1 MPGMNQKALAT
12 LNEIRA
18 KHKHYVAAHE
28 IKGNYYL
35 YENLSKWDPER
46 RKPTIIT
53 FYLGHID
60 KEGNFIAPMRRKNLT
75 KSANNLD
82 EYIKKRSSAEYKEQT
97 SKLESVYENIILK
110 ELSSNP
116 RIGVAGIARKMGL
129 QYGQTS
135 YYIKK
140 LEKKYGIRY
149 TIEPGFLSHF
159 GLSKFIAIAKFKDK
173 RPNVEKLQKAM
184 EANPNVQLAFL
195 ARGAY
200 DLFIFFLAK
209 DPFEAEQLIYEI
221 RKGDVL
227 ADCTAEWFA
236 SYYTQGIGFIPIRD
250 EFMATLEQ
258 RVWHRSRDQP
268 RKQKDQIL
276 LREYATLRELNRD
289 GLIPFIEIDR
299 KYSLNEGSAL
309 YTYQQLLKSEMIFR
323 VTMTMQTPPIK
334 DTVVFIVKQLN
345 VKKFLEH
352 RKGWLFDA
360 LRSEDELLNR
370 YVFFGDIGSPYGAI
384 QVAPSYKDG
393 DIEKLEN
400 SIYISTKG
408 IEIETSIISKF
419 LVGNF
424 SYRKL
429 ETNESATYKI
439 YQNELENEQK

>member
-1 MPGMNQKALAT
+1 MPEINEKVLAT
-12 LNEIRA
+12 LKEIRA

-46 RKPTIIT
+46 RKQTIVT
-53 FYLGHID
+53 FYLGHINQN
-60 KEGNFIAPMRRKNLT
+60 GSFIAPLRRKNLT
-75 KSANNLD
+75 KSSSNLD
-82 EYIKKRSSAEYKEQT
+82 EYIKKRSSAEYKEQK
-97 SKLESVYENIILK
+97 SKMESVYENMVLK

-116 RIGVAGIARKMGL
+116 RMGVAGIARKIGL
-129 QYGQTS
+129 PYGTTL

-149 TIEPGFLSHF
+149 TIEPGFLNHF
-159 GLSKFIAIAKFKDK
+159 SLSKFIAIVKFKDK
-173 RPNVEKLQKAM
+173 RPNMEKLQKLF

-221 RKGDVL
+221 RKSDVL

-250 EFMATLEQ
+250 EFMETLKQ
-258 RVWHRSRDQP
+258 RVWHRSKEQP
-268 RKQKDQIL
+268 RKAKDQIF
-276 LREYATLRELNRD
+276 LREYATLKELNKD

-299 KYSLNEGSAL
+299 KYGLKEGSAL
-309 YTYQQLLKSEMIFR
+309 YTYQQLLKSEMILR
-323 VTMTMQTPPIK
+323 VTMTMQNPPIK
-334 DTVVFIVKQLN
+334 DTAVFMVKQLN
-345 VKKFLEH
+345 IKKFIEY
-352 RKGWLFDA
+352 RKEW
-360 LRSEDELLNR
+360 LLNALNDGEEPLNK
-370 YVFFGDIGSPYGAI
+370 YILFGDIGSPYGAI

-393 DIEKLEN
+393 DMESTEQNLN
-400 SIYISTKG
+400 ASTKG
-408 IEIETSIISKF
+408 VEIETSIITKF
-419 LVGNF
+419 LVGNL

-429 ETNESATYKI
+429 DTKESILYKI
-439 YQNELENEQK
+439 NKQEI